1 MKHELSAEHKETR
14 SGKGRQDQLVVLQ
27 VETSKFYIPS
37 EPTSTYNISQ
47 DFFRSTCLLLLVNPV
62 STLAVNKLN
71 YLHVLHEHEYNFGLI
86 NFVKVLIL
94 TNVMKCHID
103 I

>member
-1 MKHELSAEHKETR
+1 MSSATR
-14 SGKGRQDQLVVLQ
+14 
-27 VETSKFYIPS
+27 Y
-37 EPTSTYNISQ
+37 
-47 DFFRSTCLLLLVNPV
+47 NPV

-94 TNVMKCHID
+94 TGDEMPHRYLS
-103 I
+103 